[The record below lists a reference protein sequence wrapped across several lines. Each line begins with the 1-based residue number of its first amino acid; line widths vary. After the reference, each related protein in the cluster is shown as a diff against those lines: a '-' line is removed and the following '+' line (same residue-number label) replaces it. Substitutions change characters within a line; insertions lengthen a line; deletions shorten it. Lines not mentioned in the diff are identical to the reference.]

1 MKLSSLEERKEVLS
15 VVGFP
20 LFHYSKQNISDKAKK
35 LVTMIRHESNNFWN
49 ADGEIIMKT
58 KVTIMMLL
66 FIFLVSAPAFA
77 GGWLIY
83 HDGSYTGKIV
93 DAETGEP
100 IEGAAVLGIRSL
112 KVYGIDTR
120 LQYIDASEATTDK
133 EGRFEVPAI
142 TGFYW
147 WPFASLARTEFF
159 IFKPGYD
166 SYPPY
171 DLMRPGITGMEQKGF
186 LEKGHNLIRLPKLV
200 NTEERERAL
209 LRVDYPFFSYSR
221 EKIEDKARNFVMLI
235 EDEKKY
241 LEMSRGKQ

>member
-1 MKLSSLEERKEVLS
+1 
-15 VVGFP
+15 
-20 LFHYSKQNISDKAKK
+20 
-35 LVTMIRHESNNFWN
+35 
-49 ADGEIIMKT
+49 MKT
-58 KVTIMMLL
+58 KI
-66 FIFLVSAPAFA
+66 IFLWLLSILLVPVPAFA

-83 HDGSYTGKIV
+83 HDGPYMGRIV
-93 DAETGEP
+93 DAETGAP

-112 KVYGIDTR
+112 EVYGIDTR

-133 EGRFEVPAI
+133 EGKFKIPSV

-186 LEKGHNLIRLPKLV
+186 FERGYNLIRLPKLV
-200 NTEERERAL
+200 NVEERERAL
-209 LRVDYPFFSYSR
+209 LRVDYPIFSYSS
-221 EKIEDKARNFVMLI
+221 EKIEEKARNLVMLI
-235 EDEKKY
+235 SDEKKY
-241 LEMSRGKQ
+241 LEMLRGKQ

>member
-1 MKLSSLEERKEVLS
+1 
-15 VVGFP
+15 
-20 LFHYSKQNISDKAKK
+20 
-35 LVTMIRHESNNFWN
+35 
-49 ADGEIIMKT
+49 MKT
-58 KVTIMMLL
+58 KIAFLWLL
-66 FIFLVSAPAFA
+66 LTFLVAAPALA

-83 HDGSYTGKIV
+83 HDGPYTGKIV

-112 KVYGIDTR
+112 EVYGIDTS
-120 LQYIDASEATTDK
+120 LKYINASEATTDK
-133 EGRFEVPAI
+133 KGEFKVPAV

-186 LEKGHNLIRLPKLV
+186 LDKNGNIIKLRKLSSPEERKEVLSVVGFPLFHYTKQNISGKAKKLV
-200 NTEERERAL
+200 TMTR
-209 LRVDYPFFSYSR
+209 D
-221 EKIEDKARNFVMLI
+221 EKI
-235 EDEKKY
+235 Y
-241 LEMSRGKQ
+241 LGMPTGGK

>member
-1 MKLSSLEERKEVLS
+1 
-15 VVGFP
+15 
-20 LFHYSKQNISDKAKK
+20 
-35 LVTMIRHESNNFWN
+35 
-49 ADGEIIMKT
+49 MKT
-58 KVTIMMLL
+58 KVTILWLL
-66 FIFLVSAPAFA
+66 LTFLVATPALA

-93 DAETGEP
+93 DAETGAP

-112 KVYGIDTR
+112 EVYGIDTR

-142 TGFYW
+142 TGFYL

-186 LEKGHNLIRLPKLV
+186 LERGYNLIRLPKLV
-200 NTEERERAL
+200 NVEERERAL
-209 LRVDYPFFSYSR
+209 FVVDYPLFSYAE
-221 EKIEDKARNFVMLI
+221 EKIQEKASNFVMLI
-235 EDEKKY
+235 SDEKKY
-241 LEMSRGKQ
+241 LEMLRGRQ

>member
-1 MKLSSLEERKEVLS
+1 MK
-15 VVGFP
+15 
-20 LFHYSKQNISDKAKK
+20 I
-35 LVTMIRHESNNFWN
+35 
-49 ADGEIIMKT
+49 
-58 KVTIMMLL
+58 KVTILWIL
-66 FIFLVSAPAFA
+66 FTFLVSVPALA

-83 HDGSYTGKIV
+83 HDGPYTGKIV
-93 DAETGEP
+93 DVETGAP

-112 KVYGIDTR
+112 EVYGIDTR

-142 TGFYW
+142 TGFYL

-186 LEKGHNLIRLPKLV
+186 LDKNGNIIKLMKLSSLEERKEVLSVVGFPLFHYSKQNIPDKAKKLVILIR
-200 NTEERERAL
+200 NER
-209 LRVDYPFFSYSR
+209 
-221 EKIEDKARNFVMLI
+221 
-235 EDEKKY
+235 KY
-241 LEMSRGKQ
+241 LGMPTEK